1 MVYPPQQLG
10 GRCEWGN
17 LFREQAS
24 THACF
29 ASVLT
34 AAPPFE
40 NGPLKRASAAYR
52 WVVTTGNPVFPV
64 APLMQ
69 GGSHWYKLGY
79 CDNYICADLSG
90 QCLLGLYSLFQSMW
104 KTL

>member
-10 GRCEWGN
+10 GRREWGN
-17 LFREQAS
+17 LFRGQAS

-40 NGPLKRASAAYR
+40 NVPLKRASAAYR

-64 APLMQ
+64 ALLDAR
-69 GGSHWYKLGY
+69 WYKLVY